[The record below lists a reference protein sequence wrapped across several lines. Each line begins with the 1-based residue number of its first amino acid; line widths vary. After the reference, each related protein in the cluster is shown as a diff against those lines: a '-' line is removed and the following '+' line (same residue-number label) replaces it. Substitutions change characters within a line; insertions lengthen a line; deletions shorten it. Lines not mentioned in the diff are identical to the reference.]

1 MEVFWAWK
9 QGDQIYTFDQNYP
22 GNSVVGE
29 LFSMKGQIVSD
40 LDFVG
45 HVVSFSIVAWKE
57 AIENT

>member
-9 QGDQIYTFDQNYP
+9 QGDQIYTFDQNHL

-29 LFSMKGQIVSD
+29 LFSMKGQNVSN

-45 HVVSFSIVAWKE
+45 PVVSFSIVAWRKP
-57 AIENT
+57 